1 MTITIEQVVERIPE
15 WKGKAVAVHPLSGGL
30 TNTNYRLEV
39 DGTPYVVRVP
49 GANTDLLAV
58 DRANEHY
65 NTVAAARAGVGP
77 TVAHYLPDANVM
89 VLEFIHGRTMSIP
102 SLKEPGQPTRIARSL
117 KKLHAGPRF
126 LHDFNMFRL
135 TEFYLKVV
143 DEHEVRIPDRFRDY
157 MPVVSRI
164 EAAFARHPLPA
175 VPCHND
181 LLAENYIDD
190 GNMLWIVDYEYSGN
204 NDPTF
209 ELGNTCQEQQYD
221 EARIVEMC
229 AAYFGAGGASTS
241 PARADVRQEGAL
253 GAGGA
258 STSPARADVRQE
270 GALGAAGASTSPARV
285 DAGQEGALGEPY
297 PDKLARM
304 KLNMIMSDVGWTLWA
319 AIQAKISTIDFD
331 FWGWAVERW
340 GRATAKMDGPEFE
353 GWMEAV

>member
-1 MTITIEQVVERIPE
+1 MTITIEQVVDRISD
-15 WKGKAVAVHPLSGGL
+15 WQGKAVAVHPLSGGL
-30 TNTNYRLEV
+30 TNTNYRVEV
-39 DGTPYVVRVP
+39 DGIPYVVRIP

-58 DRANEHY
+58 DRANEYH
-65 NTVAAARAGVGP
+65 NTRAAAQAGVGP
-77 TVAHYLPDANVM
+77 VIAHYLDDVNVM
-89 VLEFIHGRTMSIP
+89 VLEFIHGETMSIAK
-102 SLKEPGQPTRIARSL
+102 LNEAGQPTRIAQSL

-143 DEHEVRIPDRFRDY
+143 DEHAVRIPERFRDY
-157 MPVVSRI
+157 LAAVSRI

-190 GNMLWIVDYEYSGN
+190 GKILWIVDYEYSGN

-209 ELGNTCQEQQYD
+209 ELGNTCQEQQYE
-221 EARIVEMC
+221 EARIAEMC
-229 AAYFGAGGASTS
+229 AAYF
-241 PARADVRQEGAL
+241 
-253 GAGGA
+253 
-258 STSPARADVRQE
+258 
-270 GALGAAGASTSPARV
+270 
-285 DAGQEGALGEPY
+285 GEPY

-319 AIQAKISTIDFD
+319 AVQAKISTIDFD

-340 GRATAKMDGPEFE
+340 GRATAKMDSAEFE
-353 GWMEAV
+353 EWLAAV